1 VTSADREDRSD
12 QPLSL
17 WWAPLDGPESA
28 ALTPELTAIL
38 SLEEE
43 RRAQRL
49 ERPLDRARFRVARG
63 WLRRL
68 LAAELGCAPG
78 EVSFRLDE
86 GGKPRVAG
94 AKLRFSAARSQGV
107 ALYAVSWRMEV
118 GVDVEAIRAPTEVKG
133 MAARFFTRE
142 EQRALAALAPA
153 RRVRATYECWTRK
166 EAYVKGIGA
175 GLSFPLSTVE
185 VWSADGPRA
194 TVGEWS
200 IHGVDLGPG
209 LAAAVAG
216 CDPGDWR
223 PGAPARLTASGRGAP
238 H

>member
-1 VTSADREDRSD
+1 VTSADREARSD
-12 QPLSL
+12 QPVSL
-17 WWAPLDGPESA
+17 WWAALDAPESA
-28 ALTPELTAIL
+28 ALTHELTAAL
-38 SLEEE
+38 SSEEE
-43 RRAQRL
+43 RRAERL
-49 ERPLDRARFRVARG
+49 ERSLDRARFRLARG
-63 WLRRL
+63 WLRGL
-68 LAAELGCAPG
+68 LAAELACAPA
-78 EVSFRLDE
+78 EVSFVVDE
-86 GGKPRVAG
+86 SGKPRVAG
-94 AKLRFSAARSQGV
+94 TNLQFSAARTQGV
-107 ALYAVSWRMEV
+107 ALYALSWRMEL
-118 GVDVEAIRAPTEVKG
+118 GVDVEAIRAPTELEG
-133 MAARFFTRE
+133 IAARFFTGA
-142 EQRALAALAPA
+142 EQQALAALAPE

-185 VWSADGPRA
+185 AWSADGGKA

-223 PGAPARLTASGRGAP
+223 PRAPSRLTASGPGAP